1 MHPSQTDAVEIKAN
15 GPVFVSGPAGTGKSV
30 VAFHRVKWLLRQK
43 GFEDKRVLFTTYT
56 KTLAKYA
63 LAMLGKLC
71 TKEELARVD
80 VMTMHSAKGLQF
92 VGVVLALDAWPTI
105 PKNFDTT
112 DAEALEEHML
122 SERQLLYMAAMRA
135 QRFVLLTSS
144 NGHRA
149 DI

>member
-1 MHPSQTDAVEIKAN
+1 MIKKDELDLN
-15 GPVFVSGPAGTGKSV
+15 DG
-30 VAFHRVKWLLRQK
+30 RVK
-43 GFEDKRVLFTTYT
+43 
-56 KTLAKYA
+56 
-63 LAMLGKLC
+63 
-71 TKEELARVD
+71 